1 MNILKNANFEGQ
13 FYLEDQGQ
21 GRKFLKQCKN
31 FRYSI
36 HRSSLNVKL
45 ITVQKLLH
53 SERIIYYKANFTL
66 KVKVKVEVTSFQTC
80 LRHLD
85 A

>member
-13 FYLEDQGQ
+13 FYLEDQAQ
-21 GRKFLKQCKN
+21 DHKFLKQCKN
-31 FRYSI
+31 FRCSI

-53 SERIIYYKANFTL
+53 SE
-66 KVKVKVEVTSFQTC
+66 
-80 LRHLD
+80 
-85 A
+85 